1 MSITI
6 KFRIFLNFIIELAI
20 ELIFTQSC
28 LMQQT
33 NSFIIMVLSI
43 DIIEYSIIKPI
54 ITIQLIIINLL
65 KIIIIINTKLII
77 INIIIIN

>member
-1 MSITI
+1 
-6 KFRIFLNFIIELAI
+6 
-20 ELIFTQSC
+20 
-28 LMQQT
+28 MQQT

-77 INIIIIN
+77 IIIIIIN